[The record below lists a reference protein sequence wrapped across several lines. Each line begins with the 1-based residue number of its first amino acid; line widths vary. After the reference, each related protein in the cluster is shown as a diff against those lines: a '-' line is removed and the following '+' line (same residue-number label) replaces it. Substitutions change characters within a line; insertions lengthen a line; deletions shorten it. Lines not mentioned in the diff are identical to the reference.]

1 MEPLLPADQIIPEL
15 DIKPE
20 IRLAFVG
27 DVDYYSK
34 DIIKAARS
42 PKEPHYF
49 SMQLSLPSPDGAVD
63 FIFAWLLRSIQLEI
77 ITKELTRIC
86 SPSGTI
92 WIVVW
97 QMKEAPPNIPD
108 KFSVIQSMAGKKWF
122 NEKDVSLS
130 KDYLAIKFTKR
141 K

>member
-20 IRLAFVG
+20 VRLAFVG

-34 DIIKAARS
+34 EIINAARPS
-42 PKEPHYF
+42 KEPHYF
-49 SMQLSLPSPDGAVD
+49 SPQLILPSPDGAAD
-63 FIFAWLLRSIQLEI
+63 FIFAWLVRGIQLEI
-77 ITKELTRIC
+77 IAKELNRIC
-86 SPSGTI
+86 SPFGTI

-97 QMKEAPPNIPD
+97 NMKEAPPSIPD
-108 KFSVIQSMAGKKWF
+108 KFSVIQAMSGKNWQ
-122 NEKDVSLS
+122 NEKEIALS
-130 KDYLAIKFTKR
+130 KDYIALKFTK